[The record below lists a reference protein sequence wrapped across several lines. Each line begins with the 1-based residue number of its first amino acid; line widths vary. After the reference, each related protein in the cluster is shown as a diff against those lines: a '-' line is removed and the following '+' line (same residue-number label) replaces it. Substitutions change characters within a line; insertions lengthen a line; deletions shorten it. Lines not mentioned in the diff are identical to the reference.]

1 VKFRYIISQSLAT
14 ILIIFIIATLTG
26 CSVTRPVGSYIG
38 QQYINTVSYFNT
50 FYNARRLFDEAVAE
64 VEAVRSRQSTQVQ
77 GGQAE
82 MSNQTREKFNNVIEK
97 CSRLL
102 HQYPRSKYADNSV
115 LLIGK
120 SYYYL
125 NQNVQAERK
134 FLELLAEFPGSP
146 FVAESLLLL
155 SKTQRRMNK
164 NAEAQVTIS
173 DMIGRLEASRRRD
186 LLAEA
191 FIEKGNLEKDIGQ
204 HNNALSSFEE
214 AASTARNS
222 DIKSL
227 SLFNVAMT
235 LELLGRKEDAFSMY
249 SEVIAE
255 RPPAQLLFDAYI
267 ARVHIMSEG
276 GNFEDAIETLHEM
289 LDNYN
294 LSEYTSLVEYEAADV
309 YRAHGYLEQ
318 AIDQFVYVDTSYVRT
333 EVSTRASFSL
343 GSIYESKYG
352 NYASAKQYY
361 EKASRGSPPSEVTR
375 NASQKNE
382 IFTRYWRFRNEINR
396 LDSLISV
403 QKSTLADVR
412 AMQAADS
419 VVTDTLGTTGNGQPA
434 GKPQPAITDIDALL
448 TIIRAYEEQKIKSI
462 YELAGLF
469 YIELARPDS
478 SLYWYQTLV
487 RDYPASEF
495 TPQSLYA
502 LGELLRIT
510 GEEAGPDVQ
519 IQVSGDSLGSRES
532 VYAILIDRYPDTEY
546 ALQAKRIMGI
556 PVEESAQDTSIHYY
570 RIAEEEMLDGDPHRS
585 VDYFRVVVRD
595 YSTSEYAPRAQY
607 AIGWI
612 YENILDLPDSAAINY
627 QHLLTAYPSSQF
639 AASVKPKVDAWITEN
654 QEPESESETETQED
668 DMDPAPEVAE
678 DEVDLPDDQPRR
690 GGIPLVRPTDI
701 RNLEELPDTARV
713 RRNIIE

>member
-1 VKFRYIISQSLAT
+1 VKSRSIISQSLAI
-14 ILIIFIIATLTG
+14 ILFIFFIGTLTG
-26 CSVTRPVGSYIG
+26 CSITRPVGSVIG
-38 QQYINTVSYFNT
+38 QQYVNTVSYFNT
-50 FYNARRLFDEAVAE
+50 FYNAQRLYNETVAE
-64 VEAVRSRQSTQVQ
+64 VEAVQSRQRTQIQ
-77 GGQAE
+77 GSQAE

-102 HQYPRSKYADNSV
+102 HQHPRSKYADNSV

-134 FLELLAEFPGSP
+134 FLELLAEFPDSP
-146 FVAESLLLL
+146 FAAESLLLL

-164 NAEAQVTIS
+164 NSEAQVTIS
-173 DMIGRLEASRRRD
+173 DLINRLQGTRQRD

-191 FIEKGNLEKDIGQ
+191 FLEKGTLEKDTGQ
-204 HNNALSSFEE
+204 LNNALSSFEE
-214 AASTARNS
+214 AGSTARNS
-222 DIKSL
+222 DIKSR
-227 SLFNVAMT
+227 SLFNVAKT
-235 LELLGRKEDAFSMY
+235 LELLGRKEDAYTTY

-255 RPPAQLLFDAYI
+255 RPRAQLLFDAYI
-267 ARVHIMSEG
+267 AQVRITSEG
-276 GNFEDAIETLHEM
+276 GDFEGALETLHEM

-294 LSEYTSLVEYEAADV
+294 LSEYTSLIEYEAADV

-333 EVSTRASFSL
+333 DVSTRASFAL

-352 NYASAKQYY
+352 NYTLAKQYY
-361 EKASRGSPPSEVTR
+361 EKASRGSPPSDITR
-375 NASQKNE
+375 KASLKNE
-382 IFTRYWRFRNEINR
+382 ILTRYWRFRNEINR

-419 VVTDTLGTTGNGQPA
+419 VMTDTLGAKGNSQPSD
-434 GKPQPAITDIDALL
+434 KSQPAITDIDALL

-478 SLYWYQTLV
+478 SLYWYQSLV
-487 RDYPASEF
+487 RDFPASEY

-502 LGELLRIT
+502 LGELLRIA
-510 GEEAGPDVQ
+510 GEESASAAP
-519 IQVSGDSLGSRES
+519 IQVSEDSLGSRES
-532 VYAILIDRYPDTEY
+532 VYAILIDRYPETEY
-546 ALQAKRIMGI
+546 AYHAKRIMGMY
-556 PVEESAQDTSIHYY
+556 VDESDQDTSILYY
-570 RIAEEEMLDGDPHRS
+570 RIAEEEMLEGDPRRS
-585 VDYFRVVVRD
+585 VDYFRVIVRD

-627 QHLLTAYPSSQF
+627 QHLLTAYPSSRF
-639 AASVKPKVDAWITEN
+639 ATSVKPKVEAWITEN
-654 QEPESESETETQED
+654 QEPEPEPETEED
-668 DMDPAPEVAE
+668 DADPVPEVAE

-701 RNLEELPDTARV
+701 RTLEEFPDTARV